1 MDAVN
6 SGSFNAAGGGTRAD
20 YLISLVA
27 GKNVYRNQF
36 KRYSKV
42 SIESVMEQNP
52 DIILIGTMSDN
63 SILKSSIYDNK
74 NFSIVNAVKRQGIY
88 TIDLG
93 YYLTFGTNTSNAV
106 LGLMDIIYKS
116 NYEDSK

>member
-1 MDAVN
+1 MRIT
-6 SGSFNAAGGGTRAD
+6 G
-20 YLISLVA
+20 LII
-27 GKNVYRNQF
+27 Q
-36 KRYSKV
+36 KV
-42 SIESVMEQNP
+42 C
-52 DIILIGTMSDN
+52 
-63 SILKSSIYDNK
+63 Y
-74 NFSIVNAVKRQGIY
+74 SIVNAVKRQGIY